1 SQKALALFF
10 KMAEYLSI
18 HSSPA
23 LTPYISNLRGL
34 FKGSSTLMMLEKEGD
49 HATEESK
56 IKGD

>member
-1 SQKALALFF
+1 
-10 KMAEYLSI
+10 MAEYLSI

-23 LTPYISNLRGL
+23 LTPYISNLRRL